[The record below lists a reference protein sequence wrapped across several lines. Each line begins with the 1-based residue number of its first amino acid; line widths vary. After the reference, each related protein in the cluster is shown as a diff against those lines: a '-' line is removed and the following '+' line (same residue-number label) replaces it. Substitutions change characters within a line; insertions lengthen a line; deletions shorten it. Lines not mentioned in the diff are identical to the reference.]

1 MNQTVPPGANA
12 DPASISSPYDQG
24 SFAETNPASLEGQA
38 PRQIAMQNDA
48 NLMDNSNKEEIEF
61 ESLLNNFQNV
71 ASSKPDLLAKKI
83 EVWLDD

>member
-1 MNQTVPPGANA
+1 
-12 DPASISSPYDQG
+12 
-24 SFAETNPASLEGQA
+24 
-38 PRQIAMQNDA
+38 MQNDA